1 MSNQFLFSLC
11 VCIGLTGLLASSTA
25 NAQVLINEFD
35 VDQTGTDTAEFVE
48 LYDGGSGNTSLDG
61 HVIVLFNGSDNASYQ
76 AFDLDG
82 SSTNADGYFVLCG
95 DATMVANC
103 DLDVGIPTNLIQNG
117 ADAMAL
123 YVGDASDF
131 PEDTPVTIENLVD
144 AVVYGTADGDDV
156 ELLALLNEGQPQID
170 ESANEAS
177 TTDSNQRIPNGA
189 GGARNTDVFVQAEPT
204 PGAANGEVELPLV
217 TDIRINEVSH
227 GEVDFMGSM
236 NWVELYNAGE
246 SEVDIAE
253 MILCDFPSYPVIT
266 ELSVLSGSTTLA
278 AGGYVVLSWAN
289 LDDDAE
295 VGLYQANAS
304 GRFDDA
310 TLIIDYMQY
319 GSAGH
324 TREETAIEA
333 GVWTADEFVA
343 LAGTG
348 ESLQY
353 FDNGMVG
360 SGNWTSAPATPGE
373 ENAEPVV
380 EITDVRIN
388 EVSHGEVDFMGSM
401 NWVELY
407 NAGDSEVDISELI
420 LCDFPNY
427 PVISTLSVLSGNT
440 LLAAG
445 EFVVLS
451 WTNLDDDA
459 EVGLYQANAPGS
471 FDNADLMIDYM
482 QYASAGHQREGTAV
496 EAGVWTA
503 EEFVDVAMT
512 GESLQY
518 FDNGMVGSG
527 NWSSAPATP
536 GAENAKPVV
545 EPADVVINEFD
556 ADQTD
561 TDAAEFIEL
570 YDGGTGN
577 TSLDGHVIV
586 LFNGGDDASYEAFDL
601 DGTTTNAG
609 GYFVLCGDATMV
621 ANCDLDVGIPTNLI
635 QNGAD
640 AIALF
645 VGDASD
651 FPEDTP
657 VTTENLV
664 DAVVYGTSDDDD
676 TDLLILLNE
685 GQSQIDENANLAST
699 TESNQRIPNGAGGV
713 RNTDMFV
720 QAEPTPGAE
729 NLVPEVTLVTDIQIN
744 EVSHGEVDFMG
755 SMNWV
760 ELYNAGDTEVDISA
774 LFLCDFPNYL
784 VISSLTV
791 LSGSTTLAA
800 GGYVVLSW
808 TDLDEDAEVG
818 LYQASAQGDFGNA
831 DLMIDYMQYASAGH
845 QREGTA
851 VEAGVWTA
859 EEFVALA
866 SAGETLQ
873 FFNNG
878 MVGAGNWASAPAT
891 PGEANAE
898 PIVVVNDIRINE
910 VSHGEIAFQ
919 GSRNWVELYNAG
931 DGEVDVS
938 QLFLCDFPSYPRIA
952 DLTVLSGSTSLA
964 AGEYL
969 VLDWSNIDEDA
980 EVGLYQANAQGDFGN
995 ASLMIDYMQ
1004 YASAG
1009 HQREGTAV
1017 EAGVWTAG
1025 EFVALSLAS
1034 ETLQY
1039 FDNDM
1044 VGEGNWDS
1052 SPATPGSE
1060 NELVR
1065 TSTEDI
1071 DALPTE
1077 FKLYG
1082 NYPNP
1087 FNPTTTI
1094 SYDLSESGHVTLKV
1108 YSILGREIA
1117 TLVDKEMEV
1126 GSHKTAWN
1134 GRDSQGEIVP
1144 SGTYV
1149 YRLTYSNG
1157 QSQSNVMTLLK

>member
-1 MSNQFLFSLC
+1 MSNLLLFRLC
-11 VCIGLTGLLASSTA
+11 VCLALTGLLATSTA

-35 VDQTGTDTAEFVE
+35 VDQTGTDAAEFVE
-48 LYDGGSGNTSLDG
+48 LYDGGTGNTSLDG
-61 HVIVLFNGSDNASYQ
+61 HVIVLFNGSDDASYQ

-123 YVGDASDF
+123 YVGDAEDF
-131 PEDTPVTIENLVD
+131 PEDTPVTTENLVD
-144 AVVYGTADGDDV
+144 AVVYGTADGDDAQ
-156 ELLALLNEGQPQID
+156 LLVLLNEGQPQID

-177 TTDSNQRIPNGA
+177 TSESNQRIPNGA
-189 GGARNTDVFVQAEPT
+189 GGARNTDMFVQAAPT
-204 PGAANGEVELPLV
+204 PGAANEEVDAPLV

-246 SEVDIAE
+246 SEVDISE
-253 MILCDFPSYPVIT
+253 LILCDFPNYPVIT
-266 ELSVLSGSTTLA
+266 ELTVLSGSTTLA
-278 AGGYVVLSWAN
+278 AGGYVVLSWTD
-289 LDDDAE
+289 LDNDAE

-304 GRFDDA
+304 GSFDDA

-319 GSAGH
+319 ASAGH
-324 TREETAIEA
+324 TREETAVEA

-343 LAGTG
+343 LAGEE

-380 EITDVRIN
+380 GISDIRIN

-427 PVISTLSVLSGNT
+427 PVISTLSVLSGST
-440 LLAAG
+440 MLAAG
-445 EFVVLS
+445 EYVVLS

-459 EVGLYQANAPGS
+459 EVGLYQANASGS

-496 EAGVWTA
+496 EAGVWATG
-503 EEFVDVAMT
+503 EFVALATT
-512 GESLQY
+512 GESLQF
-518 FDNGMVGSG
+518 FDNEMVGSS

-545 EPADVVINEFD
+545 EPANVVINEFD

-586 LFNGGDDASYEAFDL
+586 LFNGGDDASYQAFDL
-601 DGTTTNAG
+601 DGSSTNAE

-621 ANCDLDVGIPTNLI
+621 ENCDLDVGIPTNLI

-640 AIALF
+640 AIAIL

-657 VTTENLV
+657 LTTDNLV

-676 TDLLILLNE
+676 AELLVLLNE
-685 GQSQIDENANLAST
+685 GQPQIDENSNIAST
-699 TESNQRIPNGAGGV
+699 TESNQRIPNGAGGA

-720 QAEPTPGAE
+720 QAAPTPGAE
-729 NLVPEVTLVTDIQIN
+729 NTVPDVTLVTDIRIN
-744 EVSHGEVDFMG
+744 EISHGEVDFMG

-760 ELYNAGDTEVDISA
+760 ELYNAGDSEVDISA
-774 LFLCDFPNYL
+774 LILCDFPNYP

-808 TDLDEDAEVG
+808 TDLDDDAEVG
-818 LYQASAQGDFGNA
+818 LYQANASGSFGNA
-831 DLMIDYMQYASAGH
+831 ELMIDYMQYASAGH
-845 QREGTA
+845 QREETA

-866 SAGETLQ
+866 ATGESLQ
-873 FFNNG
+873 YFDND

-891 PGEANAE
+891 PGEANEEA
-898 PIVVVNDIRINE
+898 VVVVSDIRINE
-910 VSHGEIAFQ
+910 LSHGEVEYM
-919 GSRNWVELYNAG
+919 GSMNWVELYNAG
-931 DGEVDVS
+931 DSEVDIS
-938 QLFLCDFPSYPRIA
+938 AA
-952 DLTVLSGSTSLA
+952 DLV
-964 AGEYL
+964 
-969 VLDWSNIDEDA
+969 
-980 EVGLYQANAQGDFGN
+980 
-995 ASLMIDYMQ
+995 
-1004 YASAG
+1004 
-1009 HQREGTAV
+1009 
-1017 EAGVWTAG
+1017 
-1025 EFVALSLAS
+1025 
-1034 ETLQY
+1034 
-1039 FDNDM
+1039 
-1044 VGEGNWDS
+1044 
-1052 SPATPGSE
+1052 
-1060 NELVR
+1060 
-1065 TSTEDI
+1065 
-1071 DALPTE
+1071 
-1077 FKLYG
+1077 
-1082 NYPNP
+1082 
-1087 FNPTTTI
+1087 
-1094 SYDLSESGHVTLKV
+1094 
-1108 YSILGREIA
+1108 
-1117 TLVDKEMEV
+1117 
-1126 GSHKTAWN
+1126 
-1134 GRDSQGEIVP
+1134 
-1144 SGTYV
+1144 
-1149 YRLTYSNG
+1149 
-1157 QSQSNVMTLLK
+1157 